1 MAMPFKDAAMHLNS
15 VHTIFMVV
23 LFFPNISKICGFEL
37 GPMLSALAHF
47 NEGKL
52 ENTVL
57 WIATQYFLTQ
67 RLSVCLV
74 YCVNIWFRNHFEAL
88 NQGHEY
94 NNLTA
99 FATLG
104 NKKSF
109 FLGISLHYKETRA
122 FTHLQ
127 HKV

>member
-15 VHTIFMVV
+15 LHTIFMVV

-57 WIATQYFLTQ
+57 
-67 RLSVCLV
+67 
-74 YCVNIWFRNHFEAL
+74 
-88 NQGHEY
+88 
-94 NNLTA
+94 
-99 FATLG
+99 
-104 NKKSF
+104 
-109 FLGISLHYKETRA
+109 
-122 FTHLQ
+122 
-127 HKV
+127 